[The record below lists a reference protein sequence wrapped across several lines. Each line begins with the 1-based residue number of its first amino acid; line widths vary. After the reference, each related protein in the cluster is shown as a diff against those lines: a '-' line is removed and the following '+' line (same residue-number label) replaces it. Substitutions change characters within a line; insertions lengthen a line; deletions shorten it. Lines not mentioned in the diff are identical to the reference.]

1 MRRARGLWG
10 PKPGKGEEGR
20 KKVGQDGPQSADLT
34 NSWPTRSS
42 GAHTTIREVP
52 HGQMRL
58 GPSSPANEMG
68 ASWEECG
75 LGWKAQ
81 VDSEGGAS

>member
-1 MRRARGLWG
+1 MGSKTWERRGGKKEGWSRRASECRSDKFL
-10 PKPGKGEEGR
+10 
-20 KKVGQDGPQSADLT
+20 A
-34 NSWPTRSS
+34 NSIGSS

-52 HGQMRL
+52 HGQTRL

-81 VDSEGGAS
+81 VDSEGRAS